1 MREPATQVLHIGPY
15 SEEPATIETLSDFIP
30 SMAERRGGRHHEIYL
45 SVPGRTKSD
54 RSRTG

>member
-1 MREPATQVLHIGPY
+1 VLHIGPY

-30 SMAERRGGRHHEIYL
+30 SRAERRGGRHHEIYL